1 MRNAKDIYAGLS
13 PIDAPAYTP
22 AVVAHHLCLPI
33 TTVRYW
39 ALGRDPYK
47 PVIAL
52 ADERAHL
59 LSFRNLVEIHVLSA
73 VRRRHAVTLP
83 AVRKAVE
90 YLRRAFSSMHP
101 LSDEQ
106 MKTDGKHLFVEK
118 FGQLIN
124 ASEEGQLA
132 MEELLE
138 AHLKR
143 VERDD
148 SGLPVRLFPFTRLRP
163 EGPQSVVIDPRVQ
176 FGRPCI
182 TGTGVPT
189 AVVVER
195 FKAGEALKSLADDYR
210 REVSDIEE
218 AIRYETDL
226 QAA

>member
-1 MRNAKDIYAGLS
+1 MRNAKDIYRGMS

-22 AVVAHHLCLPI
+22 AVVAHHLCLPV

-39 ALGRDPYK
+39 TLGRDRYR
-47 PVIAL
+47 PVIVL
-52 ADERAHL
+52 ADPKAHL

-90 YLRRAFSSMHP
+90 YLRRAFGSMHP
-101 LSDEQ
+101 LSDEK

-124 ASEEGQLA
+124 ASKEGQLA

-148 SGLPVRLFPFTRLRP
+148 AGLPVRLFPFTRIKP

-182 TGTGVPT
+182 AGTGVPT

-195 FKAGEALKSLADDYR
+195 FKAGEALSSLAEDYGR
-210 REVSDIEE
+210 AVSDIEE

>member
-1 MRNAKDIYAGLS
+1 MRNAKDIYGGLN

-22 AVVAHHLCLPI
+22 AVVAHHLRLPA

-39 ALGRDPYK
+39 TLGRDPYK
-47 PVIAL
+47 PVIVL
-52 ADERAHL
+52 ADPRAHL

-83 AVRKAVE
+83 AIRKAVE
-90 YLRRAFSSMHP
+90 YLRRAFSSVHP

-124 ASEEGQLA
+124 ASKEGQLV
-132 MEELLE
+132 MEALLE

-148 SGLPVRLFPFTRLRP
+148 TGLPVRLFPFTRPRP

-176 FGRPCI
+176 FARPCI

-195 FKAGEALKSLADDYR
+195 FKAGEGLTSLASDYG
-210 REVSDIEE
+210 REVSDVEE

>member
-1 MRNAKDIYAGLS
+1 MRNAKDIYGGLN
-13 PIDAPAYTP
+13 PIDTPAYTP
-22 AVVAHHLCLPI
+22 AVVAHHLRLPV

-52 ADERAHL
+52 ADPKAHL

-73 VRRRHAVTLP
+73 VRRQHGVTLP
-83 AVRKAVE
+83 AVRSAVE
-90 YLRRAFSSMHP
+90 YLRRVFGSVHP
-101 LSDEQ
+101 LSDEK
-106 MKTDGKHLFVEK
+106 MRTDRKHLFVEK

-124 ASEEGQLA
+124 ASKEGQLA
-132 MEELLE
+132 MAELLE
-138 AHLKR
+138 AHLRR

-195 FKAGEALKSLADDYR
+195 FKAGEALTSLADDYR

>member
-1 MRNAKDIYAGLS
+1 MRNAQNIYGGLS
-13 PIDAPAYTP
+13 PIDAPAYSP
-22 AVVAHHLCLPI
+22 AVVAHHLCLPV

-39 ALGRDPYK
+39 ALGRDRYK
-47 PVIAL
+47 PVIVL
-52 ADERAHL
+52 ANPKAHL

-83 AVRKAVE
+83 AIRKAVE
-90 YLRRAFSSMHP
+90 YLGRAFGSVHP

-106 MKTDGKHLFVEK
+106 MKTDRKHLFVEK

-124 ASEEGQLA
+124 ASREGQLA
-132 MEELLE
+132 MEALLE
-138 AHLKR
+138 AHLRR

-182 TGTGVPT
+182 AGTGVPT
-189 AVVVER
+189 AVVVGR
-195 FKAGEALKSLADDYR
+195 FKAGEALTSLADDYG